1 MMAAGNHFAVDLY
14 KQLRATSGN
23 VVVSPFNVAQA
34 LEIARRGASGQTAKE
49 IRVALHDD
57 VTKPPAGVASEAAL
71 WTTTPVRNEVAAYAK
86 QLDFT
91 NANAAASRINAWVA
105 YKTHSNIRS
114 MISAAMLT
122 KQTRA
127 VLTSAIWM
135 KAAWKY
141 PFEISETHNR
151 VFHLRHNDVRVPAMR
166 QTIYVRYANLA
177 AGVRVVEL
185 PYENDRLNMLI
196 VLPDARDGLTA
207 VEESL
212 TVDAI
217 AKWTNAMRQVDVD
230 VQLPRFSA
238 TSTLSLTKPLQRL
251 GVKRLFD
258 RKRGAELPGITASG
272 EPLYVSDVLHS
283 ARIQVD
289 ESGTEAAAGTAV
301 LTIATGTEAPP
312 PPVPFIADHPFLYII
327 RSGDQILFI
336 GRVMDPRS

>member
-1 MMAAGNHFAVDLY
+1 
-14 KQLRATSGN
+14 
-23 VVVSPFNVAQA
+23 
-34 LEIARRGASGQTAKE
+34 
-49 IRVALHDD
+49 
-57 VTKPPAGVASEAAL
+57 
-71 WTTTPVRNEVAAYAK
+71 
-86 QLDFT
+86 
-91 NANAAASRINAWVA
+91 
-105 YKTHSNIRS
+105 
-114 MISAAMLT
+114 
-122 KQTRA
+122 
-127 VLTSAIWM
+127 
-135 KAAWKY
+135 
-141 PFEISETHNR
+141 
-151 VFHLRHNDVRVPAMR
+151 VPAMR